1 MQGKIVKGI
10 GGFYYVHVEEAGV
23 YECRAKGIFRK
34 DHRKPLVGDDVK
46 ISVLDEE
53 KKLGNVDAL
62 LPRKNELVRP
72 AAANV
77 DQALVVFAAASP
89 KPNLNL
95 LDRFLISM
103 RQQSVPVQ
111 ICFNKADLVNRE
123 ELTRLEKIYENSGCH
138 LMLTSVLEQSGLEEI
153 KELLDGKTTVVAGP
167 SGVGKSSL
175 TNYLQPKA
183 AMEVGEVSRK
193 IDRGKHTTRHTQLI
207 WIWKDTYFLDT
218 PGFSSLYLQNLLR
231 EELKDYFPE
240 FEPYQN
246 DCRFQGCMHISEPD
260 CAVKKALAD
269 GKIHSSRYDNYLL
282 LAEELK
288 NVRRYCA

>member
-1 MQGKIVKGI
+1 MQGKGD
-10 GGFYYVHVEEAGV
+10 FP
-23 YECRAKGIFRK
+23 AK
-34 DHRKPLVGDDVK
+34 LA
-46 ISVLDEE
+46 EE

-288 NVRRYCA
+288 NVRRY